1 MFKKLLLSYS
11 ILFLFLGNILF
22 SNIHL
27 LYHHDHHHVHNHNH
41 SVEYHECEE
50 CINIQNNNNFIY
62 EADELSI
69 LNTIFLQFSFQDLI
83 TFDFSIKKTF
93 LSRAPPSPKN

>member
-27 LYHHDHHHVHNHNH
+27 LYHHDHAHNH

-50 CINIQNNNNFIY
+50 CIIIDNTNNCIQIYNQIYFVSTYISQISLQEVLAVDFNIKRI
-62 EADELSI
+62 
-69 LNTIFLQFSFQDLI
+69 
-83 TFDFSIKKTF
+83 F
-93 LSRAPPSPKN
+93 LSRAPPIS